1 MNALLFATEARH
13 LDPPGDDFQT
23 AAYILLGVLMLVAA
37 VATWIVTPK
46 GEKHH

>member
-1 MNALLFATEARH
+1 MNALLAAAEAH
-13 LDPPGDDFQT
+13 HIDPPGDDLQMV
-23 AAYILLGVLMLVAA
+23 AYILLGVLMLVAA